1 MDLKPEGNPL
11 EAEAA
16 LQAEIDAIAER
27 GLDARELEKAKN
39 NLTATLMRELVT
51 NSGRAHG
58 LGTYEMM
65 LGDWRKGLALPSAY
79 EAITSE
85 DVKRAVRTYLSKER
99 RNVVTLVP
107 QRENEAASA

>member
-1 MDLKPEGNPL
+1 
-11 EAEAA
+11 
-16 LQAEIDAIAER
+16 
-27 GLDARELEKAKN
+27 
-39 NLTATLMRELVT
+39 
-51 NSGRAHG
+51 
-58 LGTYEMM
+58 MM